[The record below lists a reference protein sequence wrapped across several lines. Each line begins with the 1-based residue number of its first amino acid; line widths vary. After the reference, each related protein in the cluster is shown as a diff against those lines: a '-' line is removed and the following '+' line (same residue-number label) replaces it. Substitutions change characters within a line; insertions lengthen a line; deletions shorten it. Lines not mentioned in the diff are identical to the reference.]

1 MPYKIDAPSWITNS
15 SAWMKPVIANIQLP
29 GTVYLKECGIKLR
42 HQKNKKNGTDYGS
55 VLIQGLEIPD
65 FEFEILIRTLK
76 EEQAWE
82 NISALFLPRKR
93 PTERD
98 VLPVFHPMLV
108 PYDISSCVV
117 VALNS
122 KLPVAG
128 GPMTVTIG
136 CVAVSPEIANAT
148 KLLKITGSGGK
159 GAGPNYKSPEAL
171 NFDANLPSRKETDF
185 YAPQGSLK

>member
-1 MPYKIDAPSWITNS
+1 
-15 SAWMKPVIANIQLP
+15 MKPVIANIQLP

-65 FEFEILIRTLK
+65 FEFEILIRTRK

-93 PTERD
+93 PSERD

-108 PYDISSCVV
+108 PYDVNSCVV

-136 CVAVSPEIANAT
+136 CVAVSLSSGDARRKDEDQGRGCP
-148 KLLKITGSGGK
+148 LHRCTG
-159 GAGPNYKSPEAL
+159 
-171 NFDANLPSRKETDF
+171 
-185 YAPQGSLK
+185 